1 MIKQFLLILVLIFS
15 LQSWIKA
22 DDIKD
27 FEIEG
32 MSIGDSLLDY
42 VNENE
47 INNNKIFRYNS
58 NKYLQYNLE
67 LNNSQYDDLV
77 IEFKNSGNY
86 LIGSIIAR
94 IMYLDNDFYKC
105 SSKEKVILS
114 DLNNFF
120 KKDADYIDHGIDKHE
135 ADKTGKSKGTWHTF
149 QLKDGSGWIYLEC
162 MNWSDKFNSDGFV
175 DELKITIFGTDF
187 GNFLTNEAYK

>member
-1 MIKQFLLILVLIFS
+1 
-15 LQSWIKA
+15 
-22 DDIKD
+22 
-27 FEIEG
+27 

-42 VNENE
+42 VNKNE
-47 INNNKIFRYNS
+47 INNNKIFQYKS
-58 NKYLQYNLE
+58 NKYVQYILE

-86 LIGSIIAR
+86 LIGSIIGR
-94 IMYLDNDFYKC
+94 IIYLDNDFYKC
-105 SSKEKVILS
+105 SSKEKIILS

-120 KKDADYIDHGIDKHE
+120 KNDADYIDHGIDKHE

-149 QLKDGSGWIYLEC
+149 ELKDGSGWIYLEC

-187 GNFLTNEAYK
+187 GNFLTNEAYN